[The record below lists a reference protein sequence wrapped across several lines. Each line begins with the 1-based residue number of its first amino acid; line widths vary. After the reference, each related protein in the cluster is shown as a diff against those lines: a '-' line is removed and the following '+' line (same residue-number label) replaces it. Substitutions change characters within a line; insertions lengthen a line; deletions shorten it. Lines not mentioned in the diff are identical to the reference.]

1 VIRPVKVKWRR
12 RALADLRRIDA
23 WLSGIEGA
31 HPAKV
36 RARIG
41 AAVASLARLGDI
53 GRPSK
58 VAGWRELSVRKAP
71 YVIAYRVRGEF
82 VEILAV
88 YHTAQDRNG
97 GDADI

>member
-1 VIRPVKVKWRR
+1 MTGPARIKWRR
-12 RALADLRRIDA
+12 KALADLRRIDA

-31 HPAKV
+31 NPNKV
-36 RARIG
+36 RSRIR

-58 VAGWRELSVRKAP
+58 VKGWRELSVRKAP
-71 YVIAYRVRGEF
+71 YVIAYRVRGE
-82 VEILAV
+82 VLEILAV

-97 GDADI
+97 KDAGA